1 MQAFIRG
8 QSPERISTAVM
19 GTVLECHDQGFH
31 FLGGMVPGA
40 YDGDPQLYMQAGLPM
55 ADWTAESEYNVE
67 VGIGRP
73 VMSPPVPAFSTSN
86 YRMSAESAEEPAVRH
101 LRELMATGR
110 DGKLTYLSDAGMGKS
125 EAASLISLVVGWVDE
140 AGLERL
146 DGLSRVA
153 AERELGPGH
162 ILERWINGRCQLRLA
177 LLLDDPAVE
186 DSDLA
191 AAYAVSHAA
200 DLVLASYRSDLDA
213 EDDVISLVPGD
224 DLD

>member
-8 QSPERISTAVM
+8 QSRERISTAVM

-31 FLGGMVPGA
+31 FLGGMVPDAFGE
-40 YDGDPQLYMQAGLPM
+40 DFQLHLQAGLPIW
-55 ADWTAESEYNVE
+55 DRTPEFRNRVE

-73 VMSPPVPAFSTSN
+73 VMSSSGPVVS
-86 YRMSAESAEEPAVRH
+86 MSDDRISVEESAVRH
-101 LRELMATGR
+101 LREMMAIGR
-110 DGKLTYLSDAGMGKS
+110 DGKLAYLSNAGMDK
-125 EAASLISLVVGWVDE
+125 AAVASLISLVVGWVDE

-153 AERELGPGH
+153 AQRELGPGH
-162 ILERWINGRCQLRLA
+162 VLERWIDGRCQLRLA
-177 LLLDDPAVE
+177 LLLDDPSVG
-186 DSDLA
+186 DFDLA

-200 DLVLASYRSDLDA
+200 ELVLASYWSDVGA
-213 EDDVISLVPGD
+213 EAEVISFVPGD